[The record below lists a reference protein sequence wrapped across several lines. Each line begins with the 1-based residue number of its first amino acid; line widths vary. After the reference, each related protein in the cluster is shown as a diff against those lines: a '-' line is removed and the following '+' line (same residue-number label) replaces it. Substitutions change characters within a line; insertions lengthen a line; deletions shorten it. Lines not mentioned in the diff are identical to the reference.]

1 MEEYQEET
9 RATFQTIDQ
18 FLMSKDFAIKDD
30 LLVSLEH
37 LQVRT
42 FENISF
48 TDLEQSTLY
57 EGAENNVLIIIDLK
71 CTVYISYLIQKCS
84 SWYFVCLHLIDSVE

>member
-48 TDLEQSTLY
+48 TDLEQSILY

-71 CTVYISYLIQKCS
+71 CTIYISYSKMFLVI
-84 SWYFVCLHLIDSVE
+84 FCLFAFN

>member
-42 FENISF
+42 FENISL

-57 EGAENNVLIIIDLK
+57 
-71 CTVYISYLIQKCS
+71 
-84 SWYFVCLHLIDSVE
+84 